1 MASIFSI
8 FGNVFIE
15 TEKAEDNIKKITKQ
29 GEDADKS
36 LASKFGSIAGKAAQM
51 GTAIV
56 GAASVVGG
64 AAVSMVNKFAAT
76 ADEIDKAS
84 QRVGLSAEEYQKWAY
99 AAKLSGIEQ
108 SKLEQAMRKQ
118 QTVFAD
124 ASQGVGNAA
133 KAYQDLGIDIKGLT
147 AGDAFEKAMTALSDM
162 EDETKRNALANDLFG
177 KSYADLSPLLN
188 EGSAGINALKQ
199 EAVDMGTV
207 ISNGS
212 VKAGAVLGDSIE
224 RIKSSLSGV
233 FNSLAS
239 ELMPV
244 VQELLNMVIEYLPTV
259 SQLIMAVAPIL
270 MDALKQL
277 LPPLLDIIQMIMPSI
292 INLVQLLVP
301 IIAQLLE
308 AIMPIITALLEYI
321 LPPLIQLIETII
333 PVMMPI
339 LVTLAGVISTV
350 LTAAF
355 AVLGTTVSG
364 LTKIFK
370 NVFGGLIEIVK
381 VPINWIIDAVNGMIR
396 GLNGIKIPKW
406 VPVVG
411 GNSLN
416 LPEIPRLQIG
426 IDNVPYD
433 DYLAYLHKG
442 ERVLTSEENKSYKGQ
457 NQNIDYDLLA
467 DKMVQAM
474 SKVSIVLDKDTIG
487 TFVDKRILKGAY

>member
-8 FGNVFIE
+8 FGNVYLD
-15 TEKAEDNIKKITKQ
+15 TEKADKGIKDLTKK
-29 GEDADKS
+29 GAEADTS
-36 LASKFGSIAGKAAQM
+36 LASKFGSIASKAAVM

-64 AAVSMVNKFAAT
+64 AAVSMVSKFAGT
-76 ADEIDKAS
+76 ADAIDKAS
-84 QRVGLSAEEYQKWAY
+84 QRVGVSAEEYQQWAY
-99 AAKLSGIEQ
+99 AASMSGISAE
-108 SKLEQAMRKQ
+108 KLEVAMKKQ

-124 ASQGVGNAA
+124 ATMGSKAA
-133 KAYQDLGIDIKGLT
+133 SEAYKSLGIDIQGMT
-147 AGDAFEKAMTALSDM
+147 SGEAFNKSIEALSNM
-162 EDETKRNALANDLFG
+162 EDETKRNAIANDLFG
-177 KSYADLSPLLN
+177 KSYADIAPLLN
-188 EGSAGINALKQ
+188 EGSDGINKLKQ
-199 EAVDMGTV
+199 EAIDLGGV
-207 ISNGS
+207 ISNDA
-212 VKAGAVLGDSIE
+212 VKSGAVLGDTIE
-224 RIKSSLSGV
+224 KVKTSLGGI
-233 FNSLAS
+233 FNNLMGQ
-239 ELMPV
+239 LMPV
-244 VQELLNMVIEYLPTV
+244 VQELLDMVVENMPMI
-259 SQLIMAVAPIL
+259 SNMIMQLAPML
-270 MDALKQL
+270 MDVLAQL
-277 LPPLLDIIQMIMPSI
+277 LPPLLDLIQMIMPTIVSLI
-292 INLVQLLVP
+292 EILLP
-301 IIAQLLE
+301 IIMQLFT
-308 AIMPIITALLEYI
+308 AIMPIVTALIDYI
-321 LPPLIQLIETII
+321 LPPLLELIETILPMI
-333 PVMMPI
+333 MPI
-339 LVTLAGVISTV
+339 LVTLAGIVSTV

-355 AVLGTTVSG
+355 TVLGSTIGG

-457 NQNIDYDLLA
+457 NHSIDYDLLA

-474 SKVSIVLDKDTIG
+474 SKVSIVLDKDTVG